1 MTRVRL
7 TIAFLLATPLAACS
21 SPEDQVARTAEIMD
35 NAKVGTVESVRAE
48 GNRLIIRHKDVK
60 TGGLTDSEL
69 TRMMTAGLCKTPMIA
84 DLIRDGAAV
93 SIELPRNFDYLTI
106 DIDRCS
112 A

>member
-1 MTRVRL
+1 MTRVRSA
-7 TIAFLLATPLAACS
+7 IAFLLFASLAACS
-21 SPEDQVARTAEIMD
+21 SPEDQVARTAEMMD
-35 NAKVGTVESVRAE
+35 KVKIGTVDSVRAE

-69 TRMMTAGLCKTPMIA
+69 TRMMTAGLCKAPGIA
-84 DLIRDGAAV
+84 DLVRDGAVV